1 MVTGPTQRSGRERPS
16 GRPRWRPLDQV
27 TIFQTTAA
35 SLFLSKLSCVVLSRL
50 FWVASTISPLL
61 FSFNLTFIFCV
72 CVCVVLEPPVLLPFC
87 LSVPRLVRRFPS
99 ESHKYPGAGRALQET
114 GAPIGGIS
122 ISVVH
127 SFFFFLCV
135 CLFCF
140 VSSLTF
146 PFKKVEFV
154 FSKRIFWRLIG
165 LPPGVIKQLVSFFF
179 FLNKKCESSCAFY
192 WASSN

>member
-1 MVTGPTQRSGRERPS
+1 M
-16 GRPRWRPLDQV
+16 
-27 TIFQTTAA
+27 
-35 SLFLSKLSCVVLSRL
+35 
-50 FWVASTISPLL
+50 
-61 FSFNLTFIFCV
+61 
-72 CVCVVLEPPVLLPFC
+72 LLPFC

-127 SFFFFLCV
+127 SFFFFVCV

-154 FSKRIFWRLIG
+154 FSKKIFWRLIG

-179 FLNKKCESSCAFY
+179 FFK
-192 WASSN
+192 